1 MGGSGPV
8 RRRSCGPDRL
18 FLVVPVIA
26 GAHWRDRQVKD
37 YLVPF
42 IAAFLVCGVV
52 FLGID
57 YVLMNLQGLS
67 LIFRP

>member
-1 MGGSGPV
+1 M
-8 RRRSCGPDRL
+8 
-18 FLVVPVIA
+18 
-26 GAHWRDRQVKD
+26 KD

-42 IAAFLVCGVV
+42 MAAFLVCGGV